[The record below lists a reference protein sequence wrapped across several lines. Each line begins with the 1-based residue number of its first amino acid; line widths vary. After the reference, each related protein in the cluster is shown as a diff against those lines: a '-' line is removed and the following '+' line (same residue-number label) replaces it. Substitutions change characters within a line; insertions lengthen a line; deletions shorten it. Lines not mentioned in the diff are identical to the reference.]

1 MALPSISSRGFVI
14 SEVRGQTTK
23 TGKMMV
29 TFATAHS
36 KSRKDDATGEW
47 ERVSQM
53 VINWVAFDA
62 LAEFIIENVNS
73 KTEVD
78 VFGEVHEDEWTSP
91 EGDVRKS
98 VKGIL
103 KACSPSVEKFE
114 KSGGFGGGGNSGGG
128 SPW

>member
-1 MALPSISSRGFVI
+1 MALPQIASRGFVI

-23 TGKMMV
+23 SGKIMA

-36 KSRKDDATGEW
+36 KSKKNDDTGEW

-62 LAEFIIENVNS
+62 LAEFALENVHT

-78 VFGEVHEDEWTSP
+78 VVGDVYEDDWVSP
-91 EGDVRKS
+91 ETGDVRKS
-98 VKGIL
+98 VKGVL

-114 KSGGFGGGGNSGGG
+114 KSGGGSG
-128 SPW
+128 SVW

>member
-1 MALPSISSRGFVI
+1 MALPQIASRGFVI

-23 TGKMMV
+23 SGKIMA

-36 KSRKDDATGEW
+36 KSKKNDDTGEW

-62 LAEFIIENVNS
+62 LAEFALENVHT

-78 VFGEVHEDEWTSP
+78 VVGDVYEDEWTSP
-91 EGDVRKS
+91 DGDVRKS
-98 VKGIL
+98 VKGVL
-103 KACSPSVEKFE
+103 KACSPSIEKFD
-114 KSGGFGGGGNSGGG
+114 KGGNSGSG
-128 SPW
+128 SGSVW